1 MRKCTLKVAK
11 TSRVRPVVPKDQ
23 KECLVTYVKVN
34 GQDAWTL
41 WDSGSTT
48 TGITPAFHQYLANIP
63 VFALEDPHILQLGTT
78 GSRANVNYGLYT
90 QIETQGTTTRE
101 YLDVANFDRYDMIV
115 GTPYMYRNKV
125 KLDFEKKCVVVNGVS
140 VPATPVIMNDTDG

>member
-1 MRKCTLKVAK
+1 
-11 TSRVRPVVPKDQ
+11 
-23 KECLVTYVKVN
+23 ECLATYVKVN

-48 TGITPAFHQYLANIP
+48 TGITPAFAQVANIP

-90 QIETQGTTTRE
+90 QIKIQGTTTRE
-101 YLDVANFDRYDMIV
+101 YLDVANFDRYNMIV
-115 GTPYMYRNKV
+115 GTPYMHCNKV
-125 KLDFEKKCVVVNGVS
+125 KLDFENKCVVVNGVS
-140 VPATPVIMNDTDG
+140 TPAMPV